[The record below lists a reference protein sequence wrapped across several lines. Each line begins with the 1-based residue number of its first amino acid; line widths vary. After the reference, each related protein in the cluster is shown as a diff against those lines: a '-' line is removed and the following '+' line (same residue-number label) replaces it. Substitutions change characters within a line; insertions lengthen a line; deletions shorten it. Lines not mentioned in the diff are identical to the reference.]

1 MTISVCMAV
10 YNGEL
15 YIKEQLDSIFNQT
28 LIPDELII
36 VDDCSSDNTKLIIN
50 GYFNKGIRIEVHENK
65 NNIGVIKSFEKAIGK
80 TNGDYVFLCDQD
92 DIWSNRKVEL
102 MVDKL
107 SHNKGLCIS
116 NYSIIDSLSNSSNIN
131 VIFDEKDFSIL
142 KTIVKNKFIG
152 CSIGFHK
159 NVKEKILPF
168 PQHIP
173 MHDSWIGIIALY
185 YFNVSVLQ
193 ENTLYYR
200 RHSNNVTG
208 KKQMLI
214 KKLLDRCNLAFSL
227 ASRIINSKVA

>member
-10 YNGEL
+10 YNGDL

-50 GYFNKGIRIEVHENK
+50 SYFNKGIRIEVHENK
-65 NNIGVIKSFEKAIGK
+65 NNIGVIKSFEKAISK

-102 MVDKL
+102 MVDKI
-107 SHNKGLCIS
+107 SYNKGLCIS
-116 NYSIIDSLSNSSNIN
+116 NYSIIDSLSNSSNVN

-152 CSIGFHK
+152 CSIAFHK

-214 KKLLDRCNLAFSL
+214 KKLFDRYNLAFSL